1 MRSSINRNNQRGSH
15 RERVAYFACAT
26 NAALWVNKDPS
37 FSPQPAANNTRSA
50 ICADSVLWY
59 ISCTTRKSSFS
70 RTFWKRFWLIQL
82 HDCQAPTNHCHANPN
97 WLSNEHISCIQYNMD
112 INNSLMQSLPPL
124 LRIKGTS
131 SYSQSTHS
139 RRVVI
144 QCYPLNH
151 HSAYQ

>member
-112 INNSLMQSLPPL
+112 INNSSMQSLPPL
-124 LRIKGTS
+124 LRNKGTS
-131 SYSQSTHS
+131 SYSQSTHT
-139 RRVVI
+139 RREVTR
-144 QCYPLNH
+144 CYPLNH